1 MVLSSGQDLGAAAWP
16 LLAATTSAAT
26 TLSVTGGSIVA
37 RRGQTT
43 ACLLE
48 LNGGAAGRVGPE
60 EAQRLADALMGAGL
74 CKLTGLELEG
84 GALGAEG
91 ALVLA
96 AALPSLSELVSLNL
110 RYSRRLC
117 CLLL

>member
-1 MVLSSGQDLGAAAWP
+1 MVLSSGQDLGAATWL
-16 LLAATTSAAT
+16 LLAATTRAAT
-26 TLSVTGGSIVA
+26 TLSITGGSIVA
-37 RRGQTT
+37 SRGQIT

-60 EAQRLADALMGAGL
+60 EARGLADAVMGAGL
-74 CKLTGLELEG
+74 CKLRKLELEG

-91 ALVLA
+91 TVVLA

-110 RYSRRLC
+110 RYK
-117 CLLL
+117 LLSTAL